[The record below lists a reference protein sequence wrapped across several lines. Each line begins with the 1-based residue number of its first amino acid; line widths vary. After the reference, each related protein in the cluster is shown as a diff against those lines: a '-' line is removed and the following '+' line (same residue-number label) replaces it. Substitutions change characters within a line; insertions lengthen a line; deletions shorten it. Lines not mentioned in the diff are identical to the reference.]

1 MAELHKHINK
11 NVLEQLFLS
20 RFFMALWIFL
30 VYIGAMI
37 LQYTEELPFYD
48 GLFFSFLMVIC
59 GILQWISSS
68 LTDYQVRWLL
78 FVYGGLIFVASFILP
93 LAGFAIQIGLLPV
106 WIAQNLMIYKSIFK
120 PVGLFILMY
129 SVFYIIVGIYYGVS
143 WISNYMAIF
152 FLVLAS
158 SIPFSLITKRQLHAH
173 IRMQN
178 YLTDLEAIHQK
189 VEELTVANE
198 RQRMARDLHDTLAQ
212 GLAGLIMQL
221 EATDVYLLNGNTKR
235 SQEIIRKSM
244 QQARKTLNEA
254 RQAIDDLRANT
265 LSEMDFFSII
275 EREIEHFTE
284 VTGVQV
290 ISEILPIESLSSLVK
305 EHSLYMLSECLT
317 NIAKHAKADQV
328 TIKIAQEWGFLS
340 LIVKD
345 NGVGMDTNTIG
356 KQPGHYGLIGLKER
370 TRLLRGSINISSQE
384 KQGTSIEIKLP
395 VQEKG
400 AET

>member
-1 MAELHKHINK
+1 MAELHKHVNK
-11 NVLEQLFLS
+11 NILEQLFLS

-30 VYIGAMI
+30 VYMGAMI
-37 LQYTEELPFYD
+37 LQYTEELMFYE
-48 GLFFSFLMVIC
+48 GLFFSFLIFIC
-59 GILQWISSS
+59 GILQWTSSS
-68 LTDYQVRWLL
+68 LTDRQVRWLL
-78 FVYGGLIFVASFILP
+78 FVYGSLIFVASLVLP
-93 LAGFAIQIGLLPV
+93 LGGFAIQIGLLPV

-120 PVGLFILMY
+120 PVGLFIVMY
-129 SVFYIIVGIYYGVS
+129 SVFYTVIGLFYGVG
-143 WISNYMAIF
+143 WLSNYIAIF

-178 YLTDLEAIHQK
+178 YLSDLEVIHKK

-244 QQARKTLNEA
+244 QQARKTLSEA
-254 RQAIDDLRANT
+254 REAIDDLRANT
-265 LSEMDFFSII
+265 LSEMDFASTV
-275 EREIEHFTE
+275 EKEIEHFTE
-284 VTGVQV
+284 VTGIQAAREVM
-290 ISEILPIESLSSLVK
+290 PIGSLSSLVK

-328 TIKIAQEWGFLS
+328 TIKVAQESGFLS
-340 LIVKD
+340 LIIKD

-370 TRLLRGSINISSQE
+370 TRLLGGSINISSQE

-395 VQEKG
+395 VKEKG